1 MRREAIAPRPN
12 WQRKVEEVGLSF
24 HTQDGVPY
32 WAEDRCYAFTADEID
47 GIEALT
53 NELHRLC
60 LEAAEQI
67 VRRNWH
73 SRLAIPEWAVD
84 YVNAVWERGDP
95 TFIGRFDLA
104 YDGSGPP
111 RMLEY
116 NADTPTS
123 LVEAAVAQWFWLND
137 VKPGA
142 DQFNSIHERLI
153 AAWKALAPHV
163 AQSGRIHFAS
173 QQDSD
178 EDRITVDYLRDTC
191 QQAGIQTVSLDVSE
205 IGWNGSRFTDLEERP
220 IQALFKLYPWEW
232 MLSDEFGRNVVKDT
246 TGFIEPAWKML
257 LSNKAILPILW
268 ELFPDHPN
276 LLPAYFSPEK
286 LTKGHVRKPFF
297 SREGLN
303 VSITG
308 GGMPVSTGG
317 PYDESRSVY
326 QEIAPL
332 YKKDG
337 YYAVLGSWVIAGEA
351 AGLGIREDTNP
362 VTGNLS
368 RFVPHYFMPSSRS

>member
-1 MRREAIAPRPN
+1 MRREVLTPRAD
-12 WQRKVEEVGLSF
+12 WQRRVEEVGLEF

-47 GIEALT
+47 GLEAAT
-53 NELHRLC
+53 NELHDLC
-60 LEAAEQI
+60 LQAADQI
-67 VRRNWH
+67 VRHNRH
-73 SRLAIPEWAVD
+73 SMLGIPEWAVG
-84 YVNAVWERGDP
+84 YVNAVWERRDP
-95 TFIGRFDLA
+95 TFVGRFDLA

-111 RMLEY
+111 KMLEY

-153 AAWKALAPHV
+153 EAWKALAPHV
-163 AQSGRIHFAS
+163 AQSGKVHFAS

-178 EDRITVDYLRDTC
+178 EDRITSDYLRDTC
-191 QQAGIQTVSLDVSE
+191 QQAGIATVPLDVSQ

-220 IQALFKLYPWEW
+220 IQAMFKLYPWEW
-232 MLSDEFGRNVVKDT
+232 MLADEFGRHAVTDT

-276 LLPAYFSPEK
+276 LLPAYFTPERLAGK
-286 LTKGHVRKPFF
+286 YVRKPFL

-303 VSITG
+303 VAIVG
-308 GGMPVSTGG
+308 GPSSVATPG
-317 PYDESRSVY
+317 PYDEKQSIY
-326 QEIAPL
+326 QAIAPL
-332 YKKDG
+332 AHHDG
-337 YYAVLGSWVIAGEA
+337 HYAVLGSWVIAGES
-351 AGLGIREDTNP
+351 AGIGIREDTSA

-368 RFVPHYFMPSSRS
+368 RFVPHYFTASGN